1 MTRKEAFDRIHQDT
15 LLVLKC
21 TKLDGLIN
29 EFQGILV
36 FSYHISDGIR
46 EFSPSLVEM
55 TFSTQIPVIK
65 LVQHFTNCPV
75 FSSLNCPLK
84 RDFKLLSICLQ
95 ATVSIKGKQGLHTNS
110 GKCLTLHNSQPCF
123 DHQIAIL
130 SLLC

>member
-1 MTRKEAFDRIHQDT
+1 MTRKEVFNRIHLDT

-29 EFQGILV
+29 EFQGILGLS
-36 FSYHISDGIR
+36 FHISDGIR
-46 EFSPSLVEM
+46 EFSPCLVEM
-55 TFSTQIPVIK
+55 ILANLVIK
-65 LVQHFTNCPV
+65 LVQHFTDFPV
-75 FSSLNCPLK
+75 SSSLNCPLK

-110 GKCLTLHNSQPCF
+110 GKCLALHNSEPCF

-130 SLLC
+130 SLFC